1 MTVARKPG
9 HRGERA
15 ISRKP
20 LRGECR
26 AFSGVTWL
34 TRVRFYPIT
43 LHTRLSG
50 ASGARHSPRPL
61 KRGREVQGYNSGET
75 RREIAEVCPGVIAR
89 SKATKQFILTLCGT
103 MDCFANARNDE
114 LKLRRAA
121 SRRQRV
127 LDQLDPVRGAEH
139 DGLVVEIIG
148 GMMQAGAVAVA
159 AENKRTG
166 PPLQHV
172 GEILPAHQRRH
183 LLNMAVAGDLLR
195 HLDREIRL
203 RGMVDHH

>member
-61 KRGREVQGYNSGET
+61 STEGGNLQ
-75 RREIAEVCPGVIAR
+75 
-89 SKATKQFILTLCGT
+89 
-103 MDCFANARNDE
+103 ANLARNV
-114 LKLRRAA
+114 RRD
-121 SRRQRV
+121 R
-127 LDQLDPVRGAEH
+127 ET
-139 DGLVVEIIG
+139 
-148 GMMQAGAVAVA
+148 VA
-159 AENKRTG
+159 AFCGAAKPAPQFNTRLLSGLSSEKVGTSISNFS
-166 PPLQHV
+166 PLSLT
-172 GEILPAHQRRH
+172 I
-183 LLNMAVAGDLLR
+183 
-195 HLDREIRL
+195 
-203 RGMVDHH
+203 

>member
-34 TRVRFYPIT
+34 TRVRFYPII

-61 KRGREVQGYNSGET
+61 IGEGRDISTARAPSAPRDSEFASGRSYLVSAPDRRHTDPKRFRKGKRQH
-75 RREIAEVCPGVIAR
+75 ALDPPPPDAR
-89 SKATKQFILTLCGT
+89 GPFTPQ
-103 MDCFANARNDE
+103 
-114 LKLRRAA
+114 RRADA
-121 SRRQRV
+121 
-127 LDQLDPVRGAEH
+127 
-139 DGLVVEIIG
+139 
-148 GMMQAGAVAVA
+148 
-159 AENKRTG
+159 
-166 PPLQHV
+166 
-172 GEILPAHQRRH
+172 
-183 LLNMAVAGDLLR
+183 
-195 HLDREIRL
+195 
-203 RGMVDHH
+203 